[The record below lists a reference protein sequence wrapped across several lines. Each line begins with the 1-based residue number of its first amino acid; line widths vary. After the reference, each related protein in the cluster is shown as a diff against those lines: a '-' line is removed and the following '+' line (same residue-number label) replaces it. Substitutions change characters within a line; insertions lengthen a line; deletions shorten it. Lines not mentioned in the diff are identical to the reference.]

1 MSDEVC
7 GAEKKDG
14 EGTCSIDFG
23 LCDCHGL
30 CFAHSPCRQEELH
43 EARSKGAAVTAA
55 KREEGAGLAPS
66 ELPPLD
72 SHEAAEVWTDSI
84 GRAAATG
91 RLSASAAQAALRAV
105 REWRESRDAG
115 QVSERLEALTDAL
128 AEWRRTGD
136 PEPVLELVD
145 GGES

>member
-1 MSDEVC
+1 MSVDQPKC
-7 GAEKKDG
+7 GTIKDD
-14 EGTCSIDFG
+14 GT
-23 LCDCHGL
+23 
-30 CFAHSPCRQEELH
+30 PCRSWVACERCEKCWSHCDHREEERR
-43 EARSKGAAVTAA
+43 EAQRRGAATTNSRA
-55 KREEGAGLAPS
+55 REGEGLAPS

-72 SHEAAEVWTDSI
+72 SHEAAETWTDAI

-128 AEWRRTGD
+128 AEWRKTGD

-145 GGES
+145 GDG